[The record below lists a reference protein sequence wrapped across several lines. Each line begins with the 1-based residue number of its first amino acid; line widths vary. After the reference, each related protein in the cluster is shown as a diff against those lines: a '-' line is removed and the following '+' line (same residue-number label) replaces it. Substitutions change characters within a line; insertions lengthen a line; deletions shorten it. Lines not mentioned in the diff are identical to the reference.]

1 MCVWDP
7 WVTRYA
13 SWQTAFN
20 KLDKDMEEHWQRVVR
35 GNQRI
40 DLLLTH
46 MPPKGIGDMEPGGTK
61 HGCPHLL
68 EALRQLSPKVHVFG
82 HVHSDAGLH
91 ILEGEGKNRTHCI
104 NAASVCDYYWT
115 GNRKPLRSI

>member
-1 MCVWDP
+1 
-7 WVTRYA
+7 
-13 SWQTAFN
+13 
-20 KLDKDMEEHWQRVVR
+20 
-35 GNQRI
+35 
-40 DLLLTH
+40 
-46 MPPKGIGDMEPGGTK
+46 MEPGGTK

-68 EALRQLSPKVHVFG
+68 EALRQLSPRVHVFG

-115 GNRKPLRSI
+115 GSRKPFAFDLSPTPSAGLSIPSKKED

>member
-1 MCVWDP
+1 MGDNVLRIFGSP

-20 KLDKDMEEHWQRVVR
+20 KLDADMKEHWGKVVR
-35 GNQRI
+35 AVAPKRV

-46 MPPKGIGDMEPGGTK
+46 MPPKGIGDMEPGGGK

-68 EALRQLSPKVHVFG
+68 EAVKTMVPAVHVFG
-82 HVHSDAGLH
+82 HVHSDAGKH
-91 ILEGEGKNRTHCI
+91 ILDCGGGNRTHC
-104 NAASVCDYYWT
+104 
-115 GNRKPLRSI
+115 